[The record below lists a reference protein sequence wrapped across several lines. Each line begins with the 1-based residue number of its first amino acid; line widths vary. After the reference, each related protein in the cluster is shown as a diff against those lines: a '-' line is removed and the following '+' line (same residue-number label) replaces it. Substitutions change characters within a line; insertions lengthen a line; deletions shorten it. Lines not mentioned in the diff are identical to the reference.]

1 MILQPS
7 DFIISLSG
15 NSMISQ
21 PGRAKAQ
28 TSEGKVQIIYGS
40 KYNPLL
46 LVLFGCKFITT
57 SMMKI
62 Q

>member
-7 DFIISLSG
+7 DFMISQSG

-28 TSEGKVQIIYGS
+28 TREGKVQIIYGS
-40 KYNPLL
+40 KNNLL
-46 LVLFGCKFITT
+46 PYIIYFWFCLAVNL
-57 SMMKI
+57 
-62 Q
+62 

>member
-21 PGRAKAQ
+21 PGRAKAR
-28 TSEGKVQIIYGS
+28 EGKVQIIYGS
-40 KYNPLL
+40 KYNLYFWFCL
-46 LVLFGCKFITT
+46 AVNL
-57 SMMKI
+57 
-62 Q
+62 

>member
-21 PGRAKAQ
+21 PGRANAQ
-28 TSEGKVQIIYGS
+28 TREGKVQIIYGS
-40 KYNPLL
+40 KYNLYFWFCL
-46 LVLFGCKFITT
+46 AVNL
-57 SMMKI
+57 
-62 Q
+62 

>member
-7 DFIISLSG
+7 DFMISQSG

-28 TSEGKVQIIYGS
+28 TREGKVQIIYGS
-40 KYNPLL
+40 KYNLYFWFCL
-46 LVLFGCKFITT
+46 AVNL
-57 SMMKI
+57 
-62 Q
+62 